1 MPVAP
6 PPPRDL
12 PLNALRAFEA
22 AARLGSFA
30 AAAAEL
36 GVTAGAVTAH
46 VKALEDR
53 LGTRLFARDARGVRL
68 TAAGARA
75 APSLTAAFDA
85 LATATRDLRE
95 VGAPARV
102 HIAALPAVA
111 QLWLSPRLAALGRAI
126 PGLEVSV
133 TALEAPPNL
142 KRAPYDLSLFYGGPD
157 EGTPVATVDL
167 MPVCAPGLAA
177 GLRTPADLA
186 GVPCLSDA
194 VWSDDWALW
203 AAGILPGSVPPFV
216 PRGPVFSL
224 YALAVDAA
232 VAGAGVLMGHL
243 ALVAP
248 QLASGALVAPFAHRV
263 RLDRGLCLRPARPAR
278 PGGMVARVMRALAE
292 GA

>member
-6 PPPRDL
+6 PPARDL

-22 AARLGSFA
+22 SARLGSFA
-30 AAAAEL
+30 AAASEL

-53 LGTRLFARDARGVRL
+53 LGTRLFDRDARGVRL
-68 TAAGARA
+68 TSAGARA

-85 LATATRDLRE
+85 LAAAARDLRE
-95 VGAPARV
+95 AGAPARV

-111 QLWLSPRLAALGRAI
+111 QLWLSPRLGALARVI

-142 KRAPYDLSLFYGGPD
+142 KRAPYDLSLFYGRPG
-157 EGTPVATVDL
+157 EGEWVASVDL
-167 MPVCAPGLAA
+167 MPVCAPEVAA
-177 GLRTPADLA
+177 RLRVPGDLA

-194 VWSDDWALW
+194 VWSGDWDLW
-203 AAGILPGSVPPFV
+203 AAGVLPGFV
-216 PRGPVFSL
+216 ARGPVFSL

-232 VAGAGVLMGHL
+232 VAGSGVLMGHS

-248 QLASGALVAPFAHRV
+248 QLASGALVAPFARRV
-263 RLDRGLCLRPARPAR
+263 RLERGLVLRPARAAP
-278 PGGMVARVMRALAE
+278 PGGMVARTMRGLI
-292 GA
+292 GAG